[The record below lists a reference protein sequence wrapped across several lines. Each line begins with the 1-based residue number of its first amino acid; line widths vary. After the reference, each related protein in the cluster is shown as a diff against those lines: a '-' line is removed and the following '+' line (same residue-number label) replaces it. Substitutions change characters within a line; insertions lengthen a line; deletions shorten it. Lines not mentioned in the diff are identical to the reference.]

1 MNTLSM
7 MSQNGAYSPVVK
19 ALGCGIRKTWILD
32 LALLFPGFAYSGQ
45 VTSCLTE
52 PEFPPPLNVHNST
65 THLIQHEGKY

>member
-1 MNTLSM
+1 MNTPSM
-7 MSQNGAYSPVVK
+7 VSQNGAYSPVVK

-52 PEFPPPLNVHNST
+52 PESPPLLNVRNST
-65 THLIQHEGKY
+65 THLTQHERKY